1 MMEFEEIKM
10 VLKQRFPIIMVDR
23 VLDIIPGQR
32 IKAIKNISGNEIFLM
47 GHFPQ
52 HYIMPGV
59 LIAEAF
65 AQAASIMISSND
77 NDNNKQDEF
86 VVLGAIN
93 EMRFLEPVKPG
104 YTLVIDLNM
113 IKSIDNYFI
122 VQGEAKVDD
131 RLVANGK
138 LTFAKV
144 TF

>member
-1 MMEFEEIKM
+1 MEFEEIKM

-59 LIAEAF
+59 LITEAF

-77 NDNNKQDEF
+77 NNKQDEF
-86 VVLGAIN
+86 VVLGSIN